1 MTNMKQTGL
10 RKMTIRKA
18 SLHAVAV
25 MGLAVVA
32 CTPSGSSSSDT
43 ETTIQPPELL
53 IPATA
58 TLERVGEL
66 LYDPMADSIHPDP
79 RMASM
84 IRLGFQISQDPQ
96 AYAGEFVGNDL
107 TCGNCHLN
115 AGQRD
120 RALPLLGVA
129 ATFPQYRR
137 RDDRL
142 VSLEDRIGGCFKRSM
157 NGTAPP
163 YDHPVMLA
171 LDAYL
176 NWLSEGFAMGER
188 PAWLGQSEIAVEAR
202 IPIEELDV
210 TGGEALYNL
219 HCAPCHGLDGQGI
232 DLILAKPGPLW
243 GPLSWNDGA
252 GAARIW
258 KLAGY
263 IKHAMPLTA
272 PGTLTDEE
280 AQLISAY
287 VNSHER
293 PEYPDKESD
302 FPDGTRPADA
312 VYDTLVFP
320 THPLMRAEGR
330 QP

>member
-1 MTNMKQTGL
+1 MINAHRIGQNSIMERRFSVLPFLVG
-10 RKMTIRKA
+10 
-18 SLHAVAV
+18 AVLL
-25 MGLAVVA
+25 GG
-32 CTPSGSSSSDT
+32 CTPS
-43 ETTIQPPELL
+43 EPELPDTTPVVEDAMVL
-53 IPATA
+53 IPETA

-66 LYDPMADSIHPDP
+66 IMDPMADSIHPDP
-79 RMASM
+79 RMAEM

-96 AYAGEFVGNDL
+96 TYASEFVGNDL

-115 AGQRD
+115 AGQRN

-142 VSLEDRIGGCFKRSM
+142 VSLEDRIAGCFKRSM
-157 NGTAPP
+157 NGTVPP

-188 PAWLGQSEIAVEAR
+188 PSWLGQNELPVESR
-202 IPIEELDV
+202 IPIEALDV
-210 TGGEALYNL
+210 DRGEDLYNL

-232 DLILAKPGPLW
+232 NLILAKPGPLW
-243 GPLSWNDGA
+243 GPMSWNDGA
-252 GAARIW
+252 GAARVW

-263 IKHAMPLTA
+263 VKYAMPLTA

-293 PEYPDKESD
+293 PAYPDKESD
-302 FPDGTRPADA
+302 FPGGNRPADA

-320 THPLMRAEGR
+320 VHPLMRGDGGR
-330 QP
+330 P

>member
-1 MTNMKQTGL
+1 
-10 RKMTIRKA
+10 MTIRKA
-18 SLHAVAV
+18 SLNAVTV
-25 MGLAVVA
+25 MGLTVVA
-32 CTPSGSSSSDT
+32 CTPSGSASSDT
-43 ETTIQPPELL
+43 ETTAQAPELL
-53 IPATA
+53 IPSTA

-96 AYAGEFVGNDL
+96 TYASEFVGNDL

-142 VSLEDRIGGCFKRSM
+142 VSLEDRIAGCFKRSM

-176 NWLSEGFAMGER
+176 NWLSEGFAMGEK
-188 PAWLGQSEIAVEAR
+188 PAWLGQNEIAVEAR

-210 TGGEALYNL
+210 NGGEELYNL

-232 DLILAKPGPLW
+232 DLILAKPGPLC

-312 VYDTLVFP
+312 VYDTLVFS
-320 THPLMRAEGR
+320 THPLMRSDGR
-330 QP
+330 RP

>member
-1 MTNMKQTGL
+1 
-10 RKMTIRKA
+10 MTIRRA
-18 SLHAVAV
+18 SLHAVTV
-25 MGLAVVA
+25 LGLTVVA
-32 CTPSGSSSSDT
+32 CTPSGSAPSDA
-43 ETTIQPPELL
+43 ETTVQTPELL

-96 AYAGEFVGNDL
+96 TYASEFVGNDL

-188 PAWLGQSEIAVEAR
+188 PAWLGQNEIAVEAR

-210 TGGEALYNL
+210 NGGEELYNL

-293 PEYPDKESD
+293 P
-302 FPDGTRPADA
+302 A
-312 VYDTLVFP
+312 VSYTHLTLP
-320 THPLMRAEGR
+320 TKA
-330 QP
+330 

>member
-1 MTNMKQTGL
+1 MTKMKQTGL

-18 SLHAVAV
+18 SLNAVTV
-25 MGLAVVA
+25 MGLTVVA
-32 CTPSGSSSSDT
+32 CTPSGSASSDT
-43 ETTIQPPELL
+43 ETTVQAPELL
-53 IPATA
+53 IPSTA

-96 AYAGEFVGNDL
+96 TYASEFVGNDL

-142 VSLEDRIGGCFKRSM
+142 VSLEDRIAGCFKRSM

-188 PAWLGQSEIAVEAR
+188 PAWLGQNEIAVEDR

-210 TGGEALYNL
+210 NGGEELYNL

-312 VYDTLVFP
+312 VYDTLVFS
-320 THPLMRAEGR
+320 THPLMRADGR
-330 QP
+330 RP

>member
-10 RKMTIRKA
+10 RKMTIRRA
-18 SLHAVAV
+18 SLHAVTV
-25 MGLAVVA
+25 LGLTVVA
-32 CTPSGSSSSDT
+32 CTPSGSAPSDA
-43 ETTIQPPELL
+43 ETTVQTPELL

-96 AYAGEFVGNDL
+96 TYASEFVGNDL

-163 YDHPVMLA
+163 Y
-171 LDAYL
+171 
-176 NWLSEGFAMGER
+176 LS
-188 PAWLGQSEIAVEAR
+188 
-202 IPIEELDV
+202 
-210 TGGEALYNL
+210 
-219 HCAPCHGLDGQGI
+219 
-232 DLILAKPGPLW
+232 LIH
-243 GPLSWNDGA
+243 
-252 GAARIW
+252 I
-258 KLAGY
+258 
-263 IKHAMPLTA
+263 
-272 PGTLTDEE
+272 
-280 AQLISAY
+280 
-287 VNSHER
+287 
-293 PEYPDKESD
+293 
-302 FPDGTRPADA
+302 
-312 VYDTLVFP
+312 
-320 THPLMRAEGR
+320 
-330 QP
+330 

>member
-43 ETTIQPPELL
+43 ETTIQTPELL

-243 GPLSWNDGA
+243 GH
-252 GAARIW
+252 R
-258 KLAGY
+258 
-263 IKHAMPLTA
+263 
-272 PGTLTDEE
+272 
-280 AQLISAY
+280 
-287 VNSHER
+287 
-293 PEYPDKESD
+293 
-302 FPDGTRPADA
+302 
-312 VYDTLVFP
+312 
-320 THPLMRAEGR
+320 
-330 QP
+330 

>member
-1 MTNMKQTGL
+1 MTKMKQTGL

-18 SLHAVAV
+18 SLNAVTV
-25 MGLAVVA
+25 MGLTVVA
-32 CTPSGSSSSDT
+32 CTPSGSASSDT
-43 ETTIQPPELL
+43 ETTAQAPELL
-53 IPATA
+53 IASTA

-96 AYAGEFVGNDL
+96 TYASEFVGNDL

-142 VSLEDRIGGCFKRSM
+142 VSLEDRIAGCFKRSM

-176 NWLSEGFAMGER
+176 NWLSEGFAMGEK
-188 PAWLGQSEIAVEAR
+188 PAWLGQNEIAVEAR

-210 TGGEALYNL
+210 NGGEELYNL

-312 VYDTLVFP
+312 VYDTLVFS
-320 THPLMRAEGR
+320 THPLMRSDGR
-330 QP
+330 RP

>member
-1 MTNMKQTGL
+1 MRRQLPLLT
-10 RKMTIRKA
+10 A
-18 SLHAVAV
+18 FA
-25 MGLAVVA
+25 LAAA
-32 CTPSGSSSSDT
+32 CAD
-43 ETTIQPPELL
+43 QPPAEPPPDETAAAGPVEL

-58 TLERVGEL
+58 TLERVGDL
-66 LYDPMADSIHPDP
+66 LLDPMADSIHPDP
-79 RMASM
+79 RMAEM

-96 AYAGEFVGNDL
+96 TYAAEFVGNDL

-120 RALPLLGVA
+120 LALPLIGVSG
-129 ATFPQYRR
+129 TFPQYRG

-163 YDHPVMLA
+163 HNHPVTMA
-171 LDAYL
+171 LDAYIT
-176 NWLSEGFAMGER
+176 WLSEGFAVGER
-188 PAWLGQSEIAVEAR
+188 PEWLGRNEIAREAR

-210 TGGEALYNL
+210 STGEELYNL

-243 GPLSWNDGA
+243 GPESWNDGA
-252 GAARIW
+252 GAARVW

-263 IKHAMPLTA
+263 IKYAMPLTA

-280 AQLISAY
+280 SQLISAY
-287 VNSHER
+287 VNSHDR
-293 PEYPDKESD
+293 PEYPDKASD
-302 FPDGTRPADA
+302 FPAGNRPQDA

-320 THPLMRAEGR
+320 QHPLKRARAAAGGG
-330 QP
+330 

>member
-1 MTNMKQTGL
+1 
-10 RKMTIRKA
+10 MTIRKA
-18 SLHAVAV
+18 SLNAVTV
-25 MGLAVVA
+25 MGLTVVA
-32 CTPSGSSSSDT
+32 CTPSGSASSDT
-43 ETTIQPPELL
+43 ETTAQAPELL
-53 IPATA
+53 IASTA

-96 AYAGEFVGNDL
+96 TYASEFVGNDL

-142 VSLEDRIGGCFKRSM
+142 VSLEDRIAGCFKRSM

-188 PAWLGQSEIAVEAR
+188 PSWLGQNEIAVEAR

-210 TGGEALYNL
+210 NGGEELYNL

-312 VYDTLVFP
+312 VYDTLVFS
-320 THPLMRAEGR
+320 THPLMRSDGR
-330 QP
+330 RP

>member
-1 MTNMKQTGL
+1 MTKMKQTGL

-18 SLHAVAV
+18 SLNAVTV
-25 MGLAVVA
+25 MGLTVVA
-32 CTPSGSSSSDT
+32 CTPSGSASSDT
-43 ETTIQPPELL
+43 ETTAQAPELL
-53 IPATA
+53 IPSTA

-79 RMASM
+79 RMASI

-96 AYAGEFVGNDL
+96 TYASEFVGNDL

-142 VSLEDRIGGCFKRSM
+142 VSLEDRIAGCFKRSM

-176 NWLSEGFAMGER
+176 IGFRRGFAMGER
-188 PAWLGQSEIAVEAR
+188 
-202 IPIEELDV
+202 
-210 TGGEALYNL
+210 L
-219 HCAPCHGLDGQGI
+219 HGSVKTRSRLKTVS
-232 DLILAKPGPLW
+232 LLK
-243 GPLSWNDGA
+243 
-252 GAARIW
+252 
-258 KLAGY
+258 
-263 IKHAMPLTA
+263 
-272 PGTLTDEE
+272 
-280 AQLISAY
+280 
-287 VNSHER
+287 NS
-293 PEYPDKESD
+293 
-302 FPDGTRPADA
+302 T
-312 VYDTLVFP
+312 
-320 THPLMRAEGR
+320 
-330 QP
+330 

>member
-1 MTNMKQTGL
+1 
-10 RKMTIRKA
+10 
-18 SLHAVAV
+18 
-25 MGLAVVA
+25 
-32 CTPSGSSSSDT
+32 
-43 ETTIQPPELL
+43 
-53 IPATA
+53 
-58 TLERVGEL
+58 
-66 LYDPMADSIHPDP
+66 
-79 RMASM
+79 MASM

-96 AYAGEFVGNDL
+96 TYASEFVGNDL

-142 VSLEDRIGGCFKRSM
+142 VSLEDRIAGCFKRSM

-188 PAWLGQSEIAVEAR
+188 PAWLGQNEIAVEAR

-210 TGGEALYNL
+210 SGGEELYNL

-312 VYDTLVFP
+312 VYDTLVFS
-320 THPLMRAEGR
+320 THPLMRSDGR
-330 QP
+330 RP

>member
-1 MTNMKQTGL
+1 MTSMNQSGREPVTAQ
-10 RKMTIRKA
+10 KA
-18 SLHAVAV
+18 AMLKIVAV
-25 MGLAVVA
+25 GLTVVA
-32 CTPSGSSSSDT
+32 CAPSVPEPVET
-43 ETTIQPPELL
+43 EATAATSTYL

-66 LYDPMADSIHPDP
+66 LHDPMADSIHPDP
-79 RMASM
+79 RMESM

-96 AYAGEFVGNDL
+96 TYASEFVGNDL

-142 VSLEDRIGGCFKRSM
+142 VSLEDRIAGCFKRSM

-176 NWLSEGFAMGER
+176 NWLSDGFVMGDR
-188 PAWLGQSEIAVEAR
+188 PSWLGQNEIATEAR
-202 IPIEELDV
+202 VPIEELDV
-210 TGGEALYNL
+210 TRGGELYNL

-263 IKHAMPLTA
+263 IKYAMPLTA
-272 PGTLTDEE
+272 PGSLTDEE
-280 AQLISAY
+280 SQLISAY

-293 PEYPDKESD
+293 PEYPDKKSD

-320 THPLMRAEGR
+320 THPLMRTEGR

>member
-10 RKMTIRKA
+10 RKMTIRRA
-18 SLHAVAV
+18 SLHAVTV
-25 MGLAVVA
+25 LGLTFVA
-32 CTPSGSSSSDT
+32 CTPSGSAPSDA
-43 ETTIQPPELL
+43 ETTAQTPELL

-96 AYAGEFVGNDL
+96 TYASEFVGNDL

-115 AGQRD
+115 AEQRD

-188 PAWLGQSEIAVEAR
+188 PTWLGQNEIAVEAR

-210 TGGEALYNL
+210 NGGEELYNL

-312 VYDTLVFP
+312 VYDTLVFS